1 MGQHFAHGAGADD
14 AAGATVGEAG
24 GEAAV
29 RKPRRGHAVL
39 IAVLSVLVALAI
51 ALAAGGTSL
60 VGSAQALVAEA
71 QGLSTTVGQLETAV
85 KAGDGEA
92 MQACTDDM
100 RTAVSSMRSE
110 LEGPLWGLASL
121 VPVYGSD
128 VTGAKS
134 LLDIAGNLVDQV
146 LTPLSDTMAA
156 CPPSSLMTGGAVNA
170 DALRRYSSLVTQI
183 EPALD
188 KAVRDLDAL
197 GTFNIDQLNDA
208 VGKLS
213 EPLHEASDTLA
224 AYGPLLERLPEFLG
238 CDGPRTYLL
247 VAQCNSELR
256 ATGGFPGAWGTLTV
270 DGGHVSLSEF
280 VSMGKREVT
289 FEITGEEQAI
299 FGAEMGISAC
309 NLNDTPD
316 FTRVGYLFSQA
327 WLAYHDQ
334 QVDGVIA
341 VDPVFL
347 QRLMAATGSSVTT
360 EDGTLV
366 DGTNAARI
374 LSSDTYWRFGDDNAS
389 QDAFFGEVAAAAAG
403 KVMENL
409 GSADPMG
416 LVDTIAANA
425 REGRLLVWS
434 PDAEVEQA
442 LGAVEGITGALG
454 SDPLEPVVGLYLND
468 NTWAK
473 MSWYLLMD
481 TQVVGKTENPD
492 GTVTYDMAT
501 TMTNSLTPEEAEV
514 APGYIA
520 GSGPFKR
527 SRDDMYNQ
535 VLLVAPA
542 GGSISGAAVSN
553 GTGEFVQ
560 STLYGHEVWVGSVNL
575 YAQESATV
583 TYSVTVAPGAAEL
596 EYRQTPLAQG

>member
-14 AAGATVGEAG
+14 EAGVSVGEAS
-24 GEAAV
+24 GEAAA
-29 RKPRRGHAVL
+29 RRPRRGHAVL

-51 ALAAGGTSL
+51 ALAAGGTGL

-85 KAGDGEA
+85 KAGDGAA

-121 VPVYGSD
+121 VPVYGGD

-134 LLDIAGNLVDQV
+134 LLDIAGSLVDRV

-170 DALRRYSSLVTQI
+170 DALRRYSALVAQV
-183 EPALD
+183 EHALD

-208 VGKLS
+208 VDKLS
-213 EPLHEASDTLA
+213 EPLREASEMLA

-270 DGGHVSLSEF
+270 DGGHVSLSDF

-289 FEITGEEQAI
+289 FEITGEEQAV

-316 FTRVGYLFSQA
+316 FTRAGYLFSQA

-409 GSADPMG
+409 GSADLMG
-416 LVDTIAANA
+416 LVDTISANA
-425 REGRLLVWS
+425 KEGRLLVWS

-481 TQVVGKTENPD
+481 TQVVGRTENPD

-501 TMTNSLTPEEAEV
+501 TMTNSLTPEEAEA
-514 APGYIA
+514 APGYVA

-542 GGSISGAAVSN
+542 GGSISGAAVGN

-583 TYSVTVAPGAAEL
+583 TYSVTVAPGASEL
-596 EYRQTPLAQG
+596 EYHQTPLAQG